1 MYFEFTYN
9 SIILARILIESRS
22 FAKEYKPPTGPKNKN
37 YFRGSL
43 NHLFPRPHQKTII
56 DTDIDIDIDIII
68 QSRMTRKETG
78 RSSTLLSL
86 RLFSG

>member
-56 DTDIDIDIDIII
+56 DTDIDIDIII

-86 RLFSG
+86 SLFSG